1 MVNKKGFIK
10 IVEAF
15 LSIMLL
21 LGLILLAVNN
31 NRVSSKNSE
40 YILQKESDIL
50 SQIQMNNTLRQI
62 VVQTTDYS
70 LTSNDTAFNSELA
83 NYTKEDI
90 IGYNC
95 YLKVCSPEGIC
106 NMNLNSQKHIY
117 AKEVLIVSSQSEYNP
132 KKLKI
137 FCTKNA

>member
-1 MVNKKGFIK
+1 MVNKKGFIR
-10 IVEAF
+10 IIEAF
-15 LSIMLL
+15 ISIMLL

-31 NRVSSKNSE
+31 NHVNSKNPK

-62 VVQTTDYS
+62 IIQTTDYT
-70 LTSNDTAFNSELA
+70 LTSNDTTFNPELA
-83 NYTKEDI
+83 NYTKRNI

-95 YLKVCSPEGIC
+95 YLKICPPEGIC
-106 NMNLNSQKHIY
+106 NMNLSSQNDIY
-117 AKEVLIVSSQSEYNP
+117 AKESLIMTSQSNYNP

-137 FCTKNA
+137 FCIKNA